1 MKNNKGITLIAL
13 IITIIIMLIL
23 VAVTVSIIINTGILG
38 KAKKAKD
45 DTQSAYAEES
55 RLGDSVNIG
64 GTVYNSIDD
73 VVNSSNQDVICL
85 SVDTSLSEDNHLFNV
100 ITNSSVTI
108 DYGDG
113 TVEVLNADGTR
124 TLASNNES
132 IKVASLDNNESYR
145 LIIAPAQDLPP
156 LSNESMYNVDENFWA
171 ARHVYQTNF
180 TGTVRISGD
189 IQVIGSQCKRILE
202 VTEWKPVNL
211 KDCYF
216 TWCSNLSSVKYKNN
230 TYTTK
235 QSIYDALIADG
246 ISVSL
251 DAFDDTSLLGEN
263 LGENL

>member
-1 MKNNKGITLIAL
+1 MKKENGITLIAL

-45 DTQSAYAEES
+45 DTQAAYTEET

-64 GTVYNSIDD
+64 GTIYNSIDD

-85 SVDTSLSEDNHLFNV
+85 SVDTSLSDNHLVFY
-100 ITNSSVTI
+100 IETNSSVTV

-113 TVEVLNADGTR
+113 TVEVLNADGTGN
-124 TLASNNES
+124 LASNNERMQ
-132 IKVASLDNNESYR
+132 VASLGTDESY
-145 LIIAPAQDLPP
+145 IIAKGFEGTNYDDKEGMWTVRYA
-156 LSNESMYNVDENFWA
+156 
-171 ARHVYQTNF
+171 YQTDF

-189 IQVIGSQCKRILE
+189 IQAIYFNNCAGILE
-202 VTEWKPVNL
+202 VIEWKPVNL
-211 KDCYF
+211 KGCF
-216 TWCSNLSSVKYKNN
+216 FRGCTNLSSFKYKND

-235 QSIYDALIADG
+235 RSIYDALIADD

-251 DAFDDTSLLGEN
+251 DAFDDTSLLGGN
-263 LGENL
+263 MGIFD

>member
-1 MKNNKGITLIAL
+1 MKKNKGITLIAL

-85 SVDTSLSEDNHLFNV
+85 SVDTSLSYNELSFN
-100 ITNSSVTI
+100 IKTNSSVTI

-113 TVEVLNADGTR
+113 TVEVLNADGTK
-124 TLASNNES
+124 TVAKSNES
-132 IKVASLDNNESYR
+132 IKVASLDSDESY
-145 LIIAPAQDLPP
+145 IIGQIRM
-156 LSNESMYNVDENFWA
+156 ESMYYVNGNFWGA
-171 ARHVYQTNF
+171 IHVYQTNF

-189 IQVIGSQCKRILE
+189 IQAISFEGCEFLLE
-202 VTEWKPVNL
+202 VTEWQPVNL
-211 KDCYF
+211 KECF
-216 TWCSNLSSVKYKNN
+216 FGVCTNLSSIKYKNN

-246 ISVSL
+246 VAVIL
-251 DAFDDTSLLGEN
+251 GAFDDTSLLGEIFVPK
-263 LGENL
+263 